1 MFNDTH
7 THIYTE
13 EFNADRQAVILRA
26 RQAGAKHLLL
36 PNIGESSIEPMLQL
50 CREFPG
56 FCHPMIGLHPTELP
70 DNPTPLLNHME
81 NLLNAPEHPY
91 IAIGEVGIDLYWDKS
106 RREDQIAVLQRQ
118 AEWAIRFNLPL
129 IIHSRSAHRD
139 IINTL
144 LPLRNELKSGG
155 IFHCFSGTTEEAT
168 ELLAY
173 FPRFALGIGG
183 VVTFK
188 KSGLCQTL
196 SDTVPLNRIVLETD
210 APYLAPTPHRG
221 QRNEPSYIPIII
233 EKLAHIYATTPEEV
247 ANTTTSTVHSIF
259 KYL

>member
-1 MFNDTH
+1 MFIDTH

-155 IFHCFSGTTEEAT
+155 IFHCFSGTTSCLFSSIRT
-168 ELLAY
+168 
-173 FPRFALGIGG
+173 R
-183 VVTFK
+183 
-188 KSGLCQTL
+188 
-196 SDTVPLNRIVLETD
+196 NRWRS
-210 APYLAPTPHRG
+210 H
-221 QRNEPSYIPIII
+221 
-233 EKLAHIYATTPEEV
+233 
-247 ANTTTSTVHSIF
+247 F
-259 KYL
+259 